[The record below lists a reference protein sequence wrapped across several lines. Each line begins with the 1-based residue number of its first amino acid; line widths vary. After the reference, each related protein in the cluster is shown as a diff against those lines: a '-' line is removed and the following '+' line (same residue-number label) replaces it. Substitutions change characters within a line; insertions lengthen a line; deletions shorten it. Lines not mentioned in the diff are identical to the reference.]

1 MIKSDKWIATRST
14 PPSHILHT
22 VHGRETKFAWE
33 GITHTK
39 EQLRTMQE
47 RYMATRISSEDL
59 QKEGWVPMI
68 EPFERRQVRF
78 KATFPWGNGLRKGE
92 MAVIDSNNA
101 EVMLQGLGTKL
112 TEDDKFLYCNGELK
126 TKVLEWEGELYHSPE
141 RVISYGNS
149 SYGYDVRLSEEFKL
163 FTNINSAV
171 IDPKRFDEKCL
182 IDAELKVDPNGDKYV
197 ILPPNSY
204 LLGRTIEYFRI
215 PRNVTVVAVGKCL
228 AGDTL
233 ITNPE
238 TGEICR
244 MDQTADLNAVQGVN
258 DSATKVSV
266 YSTEGLI
273 CNGELPMVTLKTRLG
288 MSITATE
295 THPLRKWG
303 GWTPISELRVGD
315 RIAIA
320 REERVV
326 GKGQMSPAEARLLG
340 FMTADGQCNTPG
352 RSPIFTKVDPTV
364 MSRFTKD
371 AIELG
376 FVVSIMDNISVRL
389 VNRLGRGGKM
399 EPNKAT
405 QWLAEHSL
413 NKHSAEKSV
422 PLAIQTCE
430 LGGVRNYLNALFT
443 CAGSISF
450 KTEPTPRGI
459 IEYYTTSEL
468 LAKQVQTLLRRF
480 GLFFSYHHSLKTLEG
495 KKYPLHI
502 LRTTNPETIHKFHTA
517 IGFVEG
523 SLKQV
528 VLKQWVDFGYVSKR
542 SNWDTLP
549 PEAWSTIDTIFERMN
564 ISYASV
570 GIHPKRGQSVS
581 VRQLQEAAI
590 KTGDQELYDIA
601 FSDVIWDTVK
611 SIEVA
616 NKQLAYDY
624 TVPEVHNFIAN
635 GMIVHNSTYARA
647 GAIVNVTPIEAEFE
661 GNVVIEISNSTN
673 LPLKIYANEGISQF
687 LFFQSDEDCE
697 TSYADRDGK
706 YMYQEG
712 VVVPRV

>member
-1 MIKSDKWIATRST
+1 MIKSDRWIATRST
-14 PPSHILHT
+14 PPTHILQT
-22 VHGRETKFAWE
+22 VHGQNPQFAWE

-39 EQLRTMQE
+39 EQLQSFKD
-47 RYMATRISSEDL
+47 RYMATQVSHEDL
-59 QKEGWVPMI
+59 QEEGWVPMI
-68 EPFERRQVRF
+68 EPFEMEQVRY
-78 KATFPWGNGLRKGE
+78 KATYPWLNGIRKGE
-92 MAVIDSNNA
+92 ISIANSQNA
-101 EVMLQGLGTKL
+101 EMFRTGLGPKL
-112 TEDDKFLYCNGELK
+112 TEDDKFLYHNNQLDI
-126 TKVLEWEGELYHSPE
+126 KVYTWEDELYHVPE

-163 FTNINSAV
+163 FTNLNSAV

-204 LLGRTIEYFRI
+204 LLGRTVEYFRI
-215 PRNVTVVAVGKCL
+215 PRNVTVIAVGKCL

-258 DSATKVSV
+258 DSATKLSV

-340 FMTADGQCNTPG
+340 FMTADGQCNTQGHP
-352 RSPIFTKVDPTV
+352 PVFTKGDPTV

-376 FVVSIMDNISVRL
+376 FVVSIRDNISVRL

-399 EPNKAT
+399 EPNKAA

-443 CAGSISF
+443 CDGSISF
-450 KTEPTPRGI
+450 KTEPSPRGI

-480 GLFFSYHHSLKTLEG
+480 GLFFSYHHSMKTLEG
-495 KKYPLHI
+495 KEYPLHI

-528 VLKQWVDFGYVSKR
+528 VLKQWIDFGYVSKR

-570 GIHPKRGQSVS
+570 GIHPTRDQSVS

-635 GMIVHNSTYARA
+635 GMIVHNSTLARA

-661 GNVVIEISNSTN
+661 GNVVIEISNATN
-673 LPLKIYANEGISQF
+673 LPMKIYANEGVAQM

-697 TSYADRDGK
+697 TSYADRGGK